1 VLVAGEQGVA
11 AGARVLRRDAAGATG
26 AETGAT
32 GGYGDLLGWAVSA
45 NPDTPCPQIG
55 YVPAHVSEFREKIKI
70 GYSSDTY
77 PSRIRIRYV
86 SDTRYTPSVEYPCNV
101 DPCRVEALAF
111 SPSSVALPGAPS
123 KRRPWVRS
131 RRRAQRCLLA
141 EGEVPAGGTRDLSLW
156 RATSRPAK
164 CEIPRPNHPSQVD
177 LFVPAAGG
185 AMPVFVDGGNG
196 EAPRKIP

>member
-11 AGARVLRRDAAGATG
+11 AGARVLRRGRRGKPRQGRRGDMVTCCWAGP
-26 AETGAT
+26 
-32 GGYGDLLGWAVSA
+32 YLLTLIRRVHKL
-45 NPDTPCPQIG
+45 DTYQPTYPNF
-55 YVPAHVSEFREKIKI
+55 AKKIKI